1 MLVPCSSTSVTEAL
15 LSMSHWSLSYL
26 RFNAFVSLL
35 GPFQRHRRGR
45 RMARF
50 AATIAP
56 KAGDRVLDLGGQPAT
71 WQGFSP
77 SLRVVIL
84 NLPGVAEYAHGPGHD
99 MLLVE
104 GDATATHLQ
113 DKSFDIV
120 FANSVIE
127 HVGDAKK
134 RAAFAREVHR
144 LGRAYWVQTP
154 SIWFPVEAHT
164 GIPFWWLLGERIRS
178 MLLGRW
184 RKILPAWTDMVA
196 GTTVVSKAEMQSLF
210 ADAEI
215 ITERFLG
222 WPKSYIAVHTDPRG
236 ALVLHAAKLH
246 EGSDPLP
253 QEVAVLKGRESI
265 RRVDG

>member
-1 MLVPCSSTSVTEAL
+1 MAQWSLHESRYHLFVAL
-15 LSMSHWSLSYL
+15 L
-26 RFNAFVSLL
+26 R
-35 GPFQRHRRGR
+35 PFQRRMRGH

-56 KAGDRVLDLGGQPAT
+56 EGGERVLDLGGQPAT

-77 SLRVVIL
+77 SVTVVIL
-84 NLPGVAEYAHGPGHD
+84 NLPGVAECPHGPGPD
-99 MLLVE
+99 MLLLE

-134 RAAFAREVHR
+134 RAAFAEEVHR

-178 MLLGRW
+178 MLLERW
-184 RKILPAWTDMVA
+184 RRILPAWADMVA

-222 WPKSYIAVHTDPRG
+222 WPKSYIAVHTDRRG
-236 ALVLHAAKLH
+236 ALALHAPKLH
-246 EGSDPLP
+246 ERSDPLP
-253 QEVAVLKGRESI
+253 QEVAVLKGREAI
-265 RRVDG
+265 RRVDR